1 MGGWQG
7 GKEKPTDRKTDGQ
20 IWREERGPVKRRG
33 LERKTNGGEK
43 GQETEMGKSQGGRE
57 TESCLGLL
65 RAQTGRETL
74 FGHFTEQETGPPAPR
89 VCLLFPRAERWAAK
103 SRAPHCAT
111 PFPQQPEA
119 GGRGAPAQRG
129 GVGLGPDFPQRLHG
143 CHVLWRLG
151 AAQGSRGRLVR
162 AGAGPGGAGGGAPAS
177 ASTSVG
183 GPSSLGHYLF
193 YLPVLLSLFPPPLSP
208 YLTLSLS
215 FSVSLSLPPF

>member
-33 LERKTNGGEK
+33 LERKARRQRWGRARE
-43 GQETEMGKSQGGRE
+43 GGR
-57 TESCLGLL
+57 L
-65 RAQTGRETL
+65 RAVYVYLGPRQGERRSSAGPGVTK
-74 FGHFTEQETGPPAPR
+74 HFTEQETGPPAPL

-162 AGAGPGGAGGGAPAS
+162 AGAGPGGAGGGA
-177 ASTSVG
+177 
-183 GPSSLGHYLF
+183 LHLHQ
-193 YLPVLLSLFPPPLSP
+193 LPWVVPLL
-208 YLTLSLS
+208 
-215 FSVSLSLPPF
+215 